1 MSEAGAGSDVV
12 GMKLR
17 ADRKGDGYVLNGSK
31 FWITNAAY
39 ADTLVVYET
48 TGEGSRGITTF
59 IIAKDMPGSSVGQK
73 IDKLGMRGRDRKSTR
88 LNSSHSRATRM
99 PSPA

>member
-31 FWITNAAY
+31 SWITNAAY
-39 ADTLVVYET
+39 ADTLVVYAK
-48 TGEGSRGITTF
+48 TGEGRRGRTPF
-59 IIAKDMPGSSVGQK
+59 IIDNDMPGVSVGQR
-73 IDKLGMRGRDRKSTR
+73 IDKMGMRGSPTGELARKSAVGGKGVCGR
-88 LNSSHSRATRM
+88 V
-99 PSPA
+99 